1 MANGTHL
8 VRWLSRQST
17 SLPDGDD
24 WLSEREQALLATL
37 RFEKRRRDWRL
48 GRWTAKELLR
58 RLPGFGE
65 CPAADLEIIAA
76 ADGAPEV
83 WWRGERLDQGISIT
97 HRENRAVAAVAAEGR
112 VGCDLEVIEP
122 RSVAFV
128 RDYFTPGELAVVE
141 ASPVG
146 ERALRTA
153 LIWSAKESVLKVLR
167 EGLRMDTRSVEADA
181 AVPLG
186 DGANG
191 CLRVTLPGDGRAFE
205 CWYALSGK
213 WVLTLCADPNPTTP
227 PYPVDPAGLIPF
239 APL

>member
-58 RLPGFGE
+58 RSPDVAD
-65 CPAADLEIIAA
+65 CPAAELEIIAA

-83 WWRGERLDQGISIT
+83 WRQGERLDQGISIT
-97 HRENRAVAAVAAEGR
+97 HRENRAVAALTPEGR

-128 RDYFTPGELAVVE
+128 RDYFTAAELAAAE
-141 ASPVG
+141 TSPVG
-146 ERALRTA
+146 ERAIRIA

-167 EGLRMDTRSVEADA
+167 EGLRMDTRDVEVDA

-186 DGANG
+186 DGATG
-191 CLRVTLPGDGRAFE
+191 CLRVSLPRNERAFE
-205 CWYALSGK
+205 CWYGIRGK
-213 WVLTLCADPNPTTP
+213 WVLTLCADPAPADP
-227 PYPVDPAGLIPF
+227 PYPIDPAGLIPF
-239 APL
+239 APR